1 MTAATQLLNFFEQ
14 KLPTRKELI
23 KAIGLANP
31 DMFYKMINKVN
42 GKVKVLI
49 TLIEPIGTVF

>member
-31 DMFYKMINKVN
+31 DVFYKVINEVRAKSRY
-42 GKVKVLI
+42 
-49 TLIEPIGTVF
+49 